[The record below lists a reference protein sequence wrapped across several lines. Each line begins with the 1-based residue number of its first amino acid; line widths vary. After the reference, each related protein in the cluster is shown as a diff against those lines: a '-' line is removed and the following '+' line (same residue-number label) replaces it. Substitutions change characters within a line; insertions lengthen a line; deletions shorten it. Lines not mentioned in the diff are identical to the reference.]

1 MQDNQTEKCF
11 KICLENDC
19 SIEDKHRYL
28 EELAVYL
35 KNALKDTEDT
45 LIECQERNR
54 FFSQSIARLQQE
66 CEAKDA
72 LVIELQNEID
82 KFRQIVKPLTQV
94 FWQQHQSQL
103 TYKHRR
109 IKRQGCSAEPLIN
122 LQEAEV
128 RLLRTLKSSKSR
140 DLIKSAIL
148 DNDFMKNLDI
158 AQIQEIVDCMYP
170 VKYAAK
176 SLIIKEG
183 DVGSIVYVMEAL
195 LAFISLAKLTMV
207 AGCLNKIP
215 WVRDFLCGRSL

>member
-1 MQDNQTEKCF
+1 MQENQIEKYF
-11 KICLENDC
+11 KISLDNDC
-19 SIEDKHRYL
+19 TFEDKHRRF

-35 KNALKDTEDT
+35 KNALKAKEDT
-45 LIECQERNR
+45 LSECHERNR

-66 CEAKDA
+66 CHAKDA
-72 LVIELQNEID
+72 LIIDLQNEID

-103 TYKHRR
+103 SYKHMRV
-109 IKRQGCSAEPLIN
+109 KRQGCSAEPLIN

-128 RLLRTLKSSKSR
+128 RLLRTPKSLKSR

-183 DVGSIVYVMEAL
+183 DVGSIVYVMEVL
-195 LAFISLAKLTMV
+195 SLCKV
-207 AGCLNKIP
+207 YSI
-215 WVRDFLCGRSL
+215 F